1 MSKEVDQGYQVLL
14 ENYEDA
20 LMRLVMYRV
29 AKEDG
34 KRLLEEAEELERSGF
49 EVPKELDEKCLKLIH
64 NAGKDLPS
72 PRFRWRRAGE
82 IVAAVILAAGLLFCV
97 AYAANEQFRVNVLN
111 FFLEIRENGTHRTT
125 EPTR

>member
-1 MSKEVDQGYQVLL
+1 MSKEVDQDYQVLL

-64 NAGKDLPS
+64 DAGIRNK
-72 PRFRWRRAGE
+72 G
-82 IVAAVILAAGLLFCV
+82 AVKK
-97 AYAANEQFRVNVLN
+97 
-111 FFLEIRENGTHRTT
+111 
-125 EPTR
+125 